1 MSAGR
6 IHPWLVVILLWVVA
20 LLNYLLAMSLQPF
33 GWKLTL
39 QELVGWLNAPFA
51 WLMGIRWKDCP
62 LIGQILGERIVLNE
76 FFGYLSLSAQKPFL
90 DERSYVLAT
99 YALCGFA
106 NLGSGRPGEARRRS
120 EFSGGSAQGSSTTG
134 RAGRGRAVSRALACP
149 TRGST

>member
-1 MSAGR
+1 MPRRFGWFDIVAQCDGDADCVRRRRSASQLPVG
-6 IHPWLVVILLWVVA
+6 
-20 LLNYLLAMSLQPF
+20 MSLQPF

-76 FFGYLSLSAQKPFL
+76 FFGYLTLTQQKAFM
-90 DERSYVLAT
+90 DERSFVLAT

-106 NLGSGRPGEARRRS
+106 NFGSIAIQI
-120 EFSGGSAQGSSTTG
+120 GGIG
-134 RAGRGRAVSRALACP
+134 ALAP
-149 TRGST
+149 GRR